1 MADAHAYIIFSE
13 NAGVSEK
20 IQNQHKDAEVL
31 KISKDVFS
39 VDDARYINNFSR
51 NKNEKNVVVILEAV
65 IVTAEAQNALLKT
78 IEEPQENF
86 TFFVIVPSG
95 TNVLDTV
102 MSRVTEYSVE
112 DARSKEQFSDFQ
124 RLSLKERKV
133 AVKEILDSESPR
145 RLLLSLLH
153 TLLNRDTVNKELY
166 LRLRSCVFD
175 QTASPKYIAEA
186 CTIIPNVSSSPK

>member
-1 MADAHAYIIFSE
+1 MINFENMADAHAYIIFSE

-124 RLSLKERKV
+124 RLSLNER
-133 AVKEILDSESPR
+133 LP
-145 RLLLSLLH
+145 
-153 TLLNRDTVNKELY
+153 
-166 LRLRSCVFD
+166 
-175 QTASPKYIAEA
+175 
-186 CTIIPNVSSSPK
+186 